1 MKNFSRREFFEK
13 FVPKSDGNA
22 ESFPLPEM
30 ENGTTEQPTLSRRS
44 FIKFLG
50 AMGTAVALEQIGVKT
65 AEAQE
70 NKEAQKNFKT
80 ENQEPTLQEKS
91 VTESKPE
98 TSTKFQRPGKK
109 QEDKE
114 DSYTETAV
122 EQSLVMGAR
131 YIADAIF
138 EKLKIEHGNQ
148 SLSDEE
154 IIEYLRDKPISGL
167 LEVGVLGPIIEE
179 ALLRALPSGFID
191 KNDKRTRWEIGI
203 PTSLLFALFHNLK
216 RENSGEL
223 QFVKSVPIGQFMEGL
238 FYWYLMREKGFSH
251 ATMAHSINNAI
262 PMSIGI
268 LLFKKYPE
276 EEKAKEMIRKYL
288 R

>member
-1 MKNFSRREFFEK
+1 
-13 FVPKSDGNA
+13 
-22 ESFPLPEM
+22 
-30 ENGTTEQPTLSRRS
+30 
-44 FIKFLG
+44 
-50 AMGTAVALEQIGVKT
+50 
-65 AEAQE
+65 
-70 NKEAQKNFKT
+70 
-80 ENQEPTLQEKS
+80 
-91 VTESKPE
+91 
-98 TSTKFQRPGKK
+98 
-109 QEDKE
+109 
-114 DSYTETAV
+114 
-122 EQSLVMGAR
+122 MGAR